1 MWGRTLK
8 TVILPLSTL
17 LISSLAAA
25 LPASA
30 PSGAQSAA
38 AQSANSADAG
48 TRRGI
53 PGRRVDLCRWQVQD
67 GKWWRLGGR
76 TRCRKERDGGA
87 GGRQMACARV

>member
-38 AQSANSADAG
+38 TQSANRADAG

-53 PGRRVDLCRWQVQD
+53 PNGRVLCLTHTMDGAPKMIDL
-67 GKWWRLGGR
+67 
-76 TRCRKERDGGA
+76 
-87 GGRQMACARV
+87 